1 MNGIRHNV
9 LRALLD
15 FMYLGEVRI
24 IQDDLE
30 GFLSLADQFKIR
42 GVTKDAEL
50 SQSEAL
56 KHSLEMLNERPP
68 KQHKRSRHSTIV
80 SSGGEEIVETM
91 PQQQQQQEHHQH
103 NQSQQHHHLQQQQQ
117 QQQGKVIE
125 NVEPKIERPDISDD
139 TSCHPE
145 FAHNNS
151 GSTFATAE
159 SNAIAAA
166 TQSQRMFVLNPGE
179 YIN

>member
-1 MNGIRHNV
+1 MNGIRNNV

-30 GFLSLADQFKIR
+30 CFLSLADQFKIR

-56 KHSLEMLNERPP
+56 KHSLEMLNERPS
-68 KQHKRSRHSTIV
+68 KQHKRSRLSTIA

-91 PQQQQQQEHHQH
+91 PQQPQQLHHH
-103 NQSQQHHHLQQQQQ
+103 HQSQQQHHMQ
-117 QQQGKVIE
+117 QQQGKTID
-125 NVEPKIERPDISDD
+125 NVEPKIERPDISDE

-145 FAHNNS
+145 FAQNNS
-151 GSTFATAE
+151 GSTFGTAE

-179 YIN
+179 YL